1 VTVASGP
8 DGPDGHLDPGG
19 AAERALAV
27 LDAHQRR
34 EGYAVPSATYP
45 YRWLWDSAFH
55 AVVRAA
61 LGQPEKAA
69 AELLFAH
76 RRQHASGFVAHID
89 HVDDPAVFASF
100 WGCVGD
106 STITQPPVGGH
117 AVAELARA
125 TGAADERLALA
136 AAAHLRFCFGR
147 RHPSG
152 LPAVAHTWETGC
164 DDSPRWDHWG
174 AADPAGWY
182 AVKGKLV
189 AGLRLDAD
197 GAAVG
202 SEVAGFDCA
211 PVGFAAICAW
221 SARELLA
228 AAPGLDPTLAAE
240 ADAVADAL
248 ADRWDPDRRCWVDAG
263 AGETTSGR
271 TRTVDGLLPLL
282 VEDRPEVRA
291 TVLAELADPAAWRG
305 RYGPRGVH
313 PDEPAY
319 DPGRYWR
326 GGVWAPLAYL
336 LDRAGAPPATVA
348 RPAAAGAV
356 ASGWAEWWH
365 PDTAAPGGATPQSW
379 TGLAALLARR

>member
-1 VTVASGP
+1 VA
-8 DGPDGHLDPGG
+8 D
-19 AAERALAV
+19 RALAV
-27 LDAHQRR
+27 VDAHQRP

-61 LGQPEKAA
+61 LGQPDKAA
-69 AELLFAH
+69 AELRFAH
-76 RRQHASGFVAHID
+76 RHQHPSGFVAHID
-89 HVDDPAVFASF
+89 HVSDPDAFAAF
-100 WGCVGD
+100 WGRAGD
-106 STITQPPVGGH
+106 STITQPPVSGH
-117 AVAELARA
+117 AVAELARV
-125 TGAADERLALA
+125 TGAVDERLAIA

-152 LPAVAHTWETGC
+152 LPAVAHPWETGC

-174 AADPAGWY
+174 AADPARWFT
-182 AVKGKLV
+182 VKGELV
-189 AGLRLDAD
+189 AGLRIDTA

-202 SEVAGFDCA
+202 SAVAGFDCA

-221 SARELLA
+221 SARQLLA
-228 AAPGLDPTLAAE
+228 VAPGIDDTLAAE
-240 ADAVADAL
+240 ADAVAEAL
-248 ADRWDPDRRCWVDAG
+248 RGRWDPARRCWVDAG
-263 AGETTSGR
+263 AHEATSGC
-271 TRTVDGLLPLL
+271 TRTVEALLPLL
-282 VEDRPEVRA
+282 VEDRPEVCA
-291 TVLAELADPAAWRG
+291 TVLAELADPAAWAG

-313 PDEPAY
+313 PAEPAY

-336 LDRAGAPPATVA
+336 LDRAGAPPAAVA
-348 RPAAAGAV
+348 RPAVAGAV

-365 PDTAAPGGATPQSW
+365 PDTAAAGGAVPQSW